1 MLHKALDAFPRR
13 PARRL
18 AACRLR
24 QSARQRFGSRS
35 VAKCPLTRQR
45 FSLRPPRETS
55 RHDKSGC
62 GTPGCRPVTPPGAP
76 APRGSR
82 SCSARQPLLPVFGAP
97 CRSLGRGAGPQ
108 VRCVA
113 GPRDLRGVDCFDYAG
128 ILVPATALASPSMP
142 RNLPAS
148 SRGHNKNL
156 FSSPCP
162 HWPEGRFSP
171 PSLPEP
177 REHFPHR
184 AAALRHSATASGSD
198 GAWSRHTSRPT
209 NTTVSRILVP
219 SSGVTANLAQPVPFS
234 TRPPLTFSIPGPPS
248 ITIGSMTQHYV
259 PDRAAQRA
267 QSRRPD
273 RERGVCGVQ

>member
-82 SCSARQPLLPVFGAP
+82 SCRCS
-97 CRSLGRGAGPQ
+97 GRHA
-108 VRCVA
+108 
-113 GPRDLRGVDCFDYAG
+113 D
-128 ILVPATALASPSMP
+128 
-142 RNLPAS
+142 
-148 SRGHNKNL
+148 
-156 FSSPCP
+156 
-162 HWPEGRFSP
+162 
-171 PSLPEP
+171 
-177 REHFPHR
+177 
-184 AAALRHSATASGSD
+184 HSATAQVHRSGASPGRAICAAWTVSITRGSSSPPRLLRALRCRAIYPRHHGVTTKICLAARAPTGLKAAFRPRHYRISRMGIVPLGVPVTSWGQPGSD
-198 GAWSRHTSRPT
+198 GALPISQGSSHALSEAAY
-209 NTTVSRILVP
+209 TTQLS
-219 SSGVTANLAQPVPFS
+219 
-234 TRPPLTFSIPGPPS
+234 
-248 ITIGSMTQHYV
+248 
-259 PDRAAQRA
+259 
-267 QSRRPD
+267 
-273 RERGVCGVQ
+273 

>member
-45 FSLRPPRETS
+45 VLPPASAR
-55 RHDKSGC
+55 D
-62 GTPGCRPVTPPGAP
+62 V
-76 APRGSR
+76 APRQERLRYAGLSPGHAAR
-82 SCSARQPLLPVFGAP
+82 SSCSARQPLLPVFGAP
-97 CRSLGRGAGPQ
+97 GRSLGRGAGPQ

-113 GPRDLRGVDCFDYAG
+113 GPRDVRGVDCFDYAG

-162 HWPEGRFSP
+162 DWPEGRFSP
-171 PSLPEP
+171 PSLP
-177 REHFPHR
+177 
-184 AAALRHSATASGSD
+184 D
-198 GAWSRHTSRPT
+198 SRH
-209 NTTVSRILVP
+209 
-219 SSGVTANLAQPVPFS
+219 LA
-234 TRPPLTFSIPGPPS
+234 RCL
-248 ITIGSMTQHYV
+248 
-259 PDRAAQRA
+259 DAA
-267 QSRRPD
+267 
-273 RERGVCGVQ
+273 ER